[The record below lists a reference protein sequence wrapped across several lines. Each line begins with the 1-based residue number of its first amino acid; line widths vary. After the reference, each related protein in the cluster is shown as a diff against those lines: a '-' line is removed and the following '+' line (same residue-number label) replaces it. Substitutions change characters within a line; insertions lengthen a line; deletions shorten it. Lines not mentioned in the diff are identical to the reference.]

1 VEGEETPHPEP
12 GSRVQEGSVM
22 AGREARDPRAE
33 SWVGRGVG
41 PGARRG
47 GAVWDGPF
55 GGHFPRLG
63 R

>member
-1 VEGEETPHPEP
+1 MEEEETPHPEP
-12 GSRVQEGSVM
+12 GSRVREGSVM
-22 AGREARDPRAE
+22 AGREARDPGAE
-33 SWVGRGVG
+33 PWVGRGVDLG
-41 PGARRG
+41 VRR